1 MERNITVTLE
11 HKKVDLIESI
21 LQLRS
26 MDSLVKLETFLTKI
40 SPEQKQVKKSQ
51 PTFAEWNK
59 QFHSSK
65 KELNEF
71 LPEYNMTLLEYR
83 KSIYEAEFS
92 GDSVSLSDFLKELKT
107 WKKKTKKKK

>member
-1 MERNITVTLE
+1 MERNSKVTLE

-21 LQLRS
+21 LRLRS
-26 MDSLVKLETFLTKI
+26 MDSLVKIETFLTKI
-40 SPEQKQVKKSQ
+40 SPEQTKIQKSQ
-51 PTFAEWNK
+51 RTFTEWNN

-83 KSIYEAEFS
+83 KSIYESEFS
-92 GDSVSLSDFLKELKT
+92 GDAVSLSDFLEDLKA